1 MALTVS
7 SMLTTT
13 PFFSPLESWLPMPMT
28 LRRPSGVISA
38 TSATIFEVP
47 MSRPTTSSL
56 LSLLMMFLCLRYF
69 LHCTHFPAAASR
81 RAKPLGYRKSTTWG
95 RGVRSASTV

>member
-7 SMLTTT
+7 SILTTT
-13 PFFSPLESWLPMPMT
+13 PFFRPLESWLPIPMT
-28 LRRPSGVISA
+28 LSRPSGVISA

-47 MSRPTTSSL
+47 ISRPTTSSL
-56 LSLLMMFLCLRYF
+56 LSLLMMFLYLRYCY
-69 LHCTHFPAAASR
+69 LPAAASR

-95 RGVRSASTV
+95 RGVRSASTVG